1 MFYEIP
7 QKTLA
12 DGGVG
17 AAGSMSLPYTEQK
30 KETRNGT
37 EKSVTKPWKM
47 LRMAK
52 RSPEVRVMT
61 GRVVS
66 IVVAPPDVM
75 GASGPKRR
83 SSSGAR
89 SSVAISRRMLDMRA
103 TVPSSAPTDSVMKM
117 EESE

>member
-17 AAGSMSLPYTEQK
+17 AAGSLSLPYTEQK

-66 IVVAPPDVM
+66 IVVAPPEV
-75 GASGPKRR
+75 GR
-83 SSSGAR
+83 SSLHNRQGSDGNTRTVRTLLAAATQQR
-89 SSVAISRRMLDMRA
+89 TGSV
-103 TVPSSAPTDSVMKM
+103 
-117 EESE
+117 